1 MSDVLADRCAAL
13 ATVVVPLLGA
23 AIQAQG
29 DAKVLDEVLEHIAGV
44 RAIVQ
49 QGGADAGADYL
60 GWASVAPGIL
70 DGMEQAAKV
79 GDAVS
84 VWKLFTDQ
92 ANGFH
97 RLGTICAGH
106 PGW

>member
-1 MSDVLADRCAAL
+1 MSDILADRCAAL

-23 AIQAQG
+23 AIEAQG
-29 DAKVLDEVLEHIAGV
+29 KATVLDEVLEHIAGV

-49 QGGADAGADYL
+49 QGGADAGADYA

-70 DGMEQAAKV
+70 DGMEQAAKA
-79 GDAVS
+79 GDAAT
-84 VWKLFTDQ
+84 VWSLFT
-92 ANGFH
+92 AKTNGFH
-97 RLGTICAGH
+97 RLGAICAGH